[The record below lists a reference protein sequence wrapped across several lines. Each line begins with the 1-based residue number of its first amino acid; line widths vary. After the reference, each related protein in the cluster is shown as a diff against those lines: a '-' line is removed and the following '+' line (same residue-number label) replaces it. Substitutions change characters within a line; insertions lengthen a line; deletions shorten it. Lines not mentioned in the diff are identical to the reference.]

1 MMVAHVQANH
11 RQFFS
16 MGHARAGAKKQRHG
30 MCERQSLL
38 VTLLGCSVAHPDCVI
53 PPLSA
58 PLSRHCQHHSLVLVS
73 SRQCCFLVKLSSP
86 PPHFSQHMS
95 PPPLSLVSARRRY
108 LSISHSVFYLF
119 PSSPPPPP
127 PPSSTMYANAGGM
140 HADHFGGLPSCT
152 HDGLHSH
159 ARTCVGAAHVSAAT
173 CAHVS
178 LQCDVNIVL
187 TVELTDEE
195 ISNIVLDPKEYVTS
209 KWIGDAL
216 CPMPYALCP
225 RLPLPRTCQ
234 HTHNQR

>member
-1 MMVAHVQANH
+1 MVAHVQANH

-108 LSISHSVFYLF
+108 LSLSHSVFYLF

-127 PPSSTMYANAGGM
+127 PPSSTIMQTRAA
-140 HADHFGGLPSCT
+140 CT
-152 HDGLHSH
+152 RTISAACPPARMTACIRMRALVSALRMCRRRH
-159 ARTCVGAAHVSAAT
+159 ARTCLCSA
-173 CAHVS
+173 
-178 LQCDVNIVL
+178 
-187 TVELTDEE
+187 
-195 ISNIVLDPKEYVTS
+195 TS
-209 KWIGDAL
+209 T
-216 CPMPYALCP
+216 
-225 RLPLPRTCQ
+225 R
-234 HTHNQR
+234 

>member
-1 MMVAHVQANH
+1 M
-11 RQFFS
+11 
-16 MGHARAGAKKQRHG
+16 
-30 MCERQSLL
+30 L
-38 VTLLGCSVAHPDCVI
+38 
-53 PPLSA
+53 
-58 PLSRHCQHHSLVLVS
+58 
-73 SRQCCFLVKLSSP
+73 LSSQVVLP
-86 PPHFSQHMS
+86 SPTFQPAHEPAASFARIS
-95 PPPLSLVSARRRY
+95 PPPLSLP
-108 LSISHSVFYLF
+108 LSFRILSLSLL
-119 PSSPPPPP
+119 PSPTPSPILYH
-127 PPSSTMYANAGGM
+127 YANAGGM

>member
-1 MMVAHVQANH
+1 M
-11 RQFFS
+11 
-16 MGHARAGAKKQRHG
+16 
-30 MCERQSLL
+30 L
-38 VTLLGCSVAHPDCVI
+38 
-53 PPLSA
+53 
-58 PLSRHCQHHSLVLVS
+58 
-73 SRQCCFLVKLSSP
+73 LSSQVVLP
-86 PPHFSQHMS
+86 SPTFQPAHEPAASFARIS
-95 PPPLSLVSARRRY
+95 PPPLSLH
-108 LSISHSVFYLF
+108 LSFRILSLSLL
-119 PSSPPPPP
+119 PSPTPSPILYH
-127 PPSSTMYANAGGM
+127 YANAGGM

-225 RLPLPRTCQ
+225 MPYALCPRLPLPRTCQ